1 MNPRPDTTTTGQPRI
16 REFELV
22 ALMASVMAL
31 QALSID
37 TMLPALPEIGADLGA
52 PAGNSR
58 QLVVSLYIACNGF
71 GCLFPGALADR
82 FGRKPVIMA
91 ALGFYFALSVACAL
105 ATGFT
110 QMLVLR
116 GLQGM
121 LASSLSVIPAAIIRD
136 RYEGDRMARL
146 MSLISAVFITVP
158 ILAPSLGQLILLVAH
173 WRWIFVVLA
182 VASLGIGIWFWRRMP
197 ETLHPE
203 FRQPIVLRPLVG
215 HMWKAVTT
223 RASFGYVL
231 STALVMSGIFGYL
244 NSAQQ
249 LIGEHFGAG
258 SYFAL
263 IFGICAASMI
273 LSNIANARIVER
285 FGARRVSHTG
295 LLVFIAVSAA
305 QVWFAFGEWQS
316 LVWFMP
322 LIAMNMALLGFLGA
336 NFSSISMQPF
346 AEAAGAASS
355 AQNFIRLLGGA
366 LLGMLI
372 GQAYDGSS
380 RSIALAL
387 LASGIGALLLI
398 LFSEKGR
405 LFRRLNP
412 PRRLH

>member
-1 MNPRPDTTTTGQPRI
+1 M
-16 REFELV
+16 

-37 TMLPALPEIGADLGA
+37 TMLPALPEIGTDLGA

-58 QLVVSLYIACNGF
+58 QLVVSLYIVFNGI

-82 FGRKPVIMA
+82 FGRRPVVLT
-91 ALGFYFALSVACAL
+91 ALIFYFVLSIACVL
-105 ATGFT
+105 VTGFNE
-110 QMLVLR
+110 LIVLR
-116 GLQGM
+116 CMQGV

-146 MSLISAVFITVP
+146 MSMISAVFITVP
-158 ILAPSLGQLILLVAH
+158 ILAPSLGQLILIVGH
-173 WRWIFVVLA
+173 WRWIFAFLA
-182 VASLGIGIWFWRRMP
+182 LASLGVGVWFWRRMP
-197 ETLHPE
+197 ETMHPE
-203 FRQPIVLRPLVG
+203 FRQPIQLGPMAG
-215 HMWKAVTT
+215 HMWKAIST

-244 NSAQQ
+244 TSAQQ

-258 SYFAL
+258 RYFAL
-263 IFGICAASMI
+263 IFGICAAAMI
-273 LSNIANARIVER
+273 VSNITNARIVER

-295 LLVFIAVSAA
+295 LLLFIAVSAA
-305 QVWFAFGEWQS
+305 QVWFAFGQWQS

-322 LIAMNMALLGFLGA
+322 LIAANMALLGFLGA

-346 AEAAGAASS
+346 AQSAGAASS

-372 GQAYDGSS
+372 GQAYDGTS
-380 RSIALAL
+380 RTIAVAL
-387 LASGIGALLLI
+387 LASGILALILI

-412 PRRLH
+412 PRRLQ

>member
-1 MNPRPDTTTTGQPRI
+1 
-16 REFELV
+16 
-22 ALMASVMAL
+22 MASVMAL

-37 TMLPALPEIGADLGA
+37 TMLPALPEIGSELGA

-58 QLVVSLYIACNGF
+58 QLIVSLYIVCNGI

-82 FGRKPVIMA
+82 FGRRPVILV
-91 ALGFYFALSVACAL
+91 ALFFYFVLSIACAL
-105 ATGFT
+105 VSDFN
-110 QMLVLR
+110 QLLVLR
-116 GLQGM
+116 CLQGA

-146 MSLISAVFITVP
+146 MSMISAVFITVP
-158 ILAPSLGQLILLVAH
+158 ILAPGLGQIILLVAH
-173 WRWIFVVLA
+173 WRWIFVFLA
-182 VASLGIGIWFWRRMP
+182 LASLCVGLWFWRRMP
-197 ETLHPE
+197 ETQHPD
-203 FRQPIVLRPLVG
+203 FRQPIVIGPMVVQ
-215 HMWKAVTT
+215 MWKAVST

-258 SYFAL
+258 EYFAL

-273 LSNIANARIVER
+273 LSNVVNARIVER

-295 LLVFIAVSAA
+295 LLLFIVVSAA

-322 LIAMNMALLGFLGA
+322 LIAANMALLGFLGA

-346 AEAAGAASS
+346 AQSAGAASS

-372 GQAYDGSS
+372 GQAYDGTS
-380 RSIALAL
+380 RTIALSL
-387 LASGIGALLLI
+387 LASGIGALVLVLI
-398 LFSEKGR
+398 SEKGR